1 MACFIFLKYLR
12 SLEEFRKNPCVQIPP
27 KSPFA
32 NFQSLV
38 IFKNSIFTRKEI
50 FFNFWPNRPSGQP
63 AHPAFWPRAAKQ
75 TMPAHQAAPRPP
87 PLPLP
92 PSLTEPTAP
101 PPPPLM
107 PLCHGC
113 CAASLP
119 RHGAT
124 PTDAPLL
131 NSVPCLYSVVN
142 PPPSSLR
149 VTDAFMAD
157 H

>member
-1 MACFIFLKYLR
+1 MSYFIFLKYLK

-27 KSPFA
+27 KSPCA

-87 PLPLP
+87 PFPFLPPSPSRRLHRLPLSCRCAMGAALPLSRAMERPQRMP
-92 PSLTEPTAP
+92 PSLTR
-101 PPPPLM
+101 
-107 PLCHGC
+107 
-113 CAASLP
+113 P
-119 RHGAT
+119 R
-124 PTDAPLL
+124 
-131 NSVPCLYSVVN
+131 
-142 PPPSSLR
+142 
-149 VTDAFMAD
+149 AFTQS
-157 H
+157 